1 MINALLCTDVCMYLY
16 FAAIGHSVTAQGIT
30 HKNILLGLSTYQ
42 LHALD
47 MRQVSPRRPT
57 VVPTQAEKEEG
68 LMQYHPFVA
77 FAPMNMITYNYTLS
91 GAVTAIYSYPTMLES
106 TSIVF
111 STTTNGIFCN
121 RIQPSQGFDA
131 MPSDFNAPLLL
142 LILAAMVVA
151 IATLRKVYKNKQLS
165 SQWA

>member
-1 MINALLCTDVCMYLY
+1 M
-16 FAAIGHSVTAQGIT
+16 GHSVTSQGIT

-57 VVPTQAEKEEG
+57 VAPTQPEKEEG
-68 LMQYHPFVA
+68 LQQYQPYVVFPPV
-77 FAPMNMITYNYTLS
+77 NMITYNYTLR
-91 GAVTAIYSYPTMLES
+91 GPIIAIHSYPTMLES

-111 STTTNGIFCN
+111 ATTKNGIYCN

-131 MPSDFNAPLLL
+131 MPSDFNAPLLI
-142 LILAAMVVA
+142 LILIVMVIA
-151 IATLRKVYKNKQLS
+151 IAMLRKVHKAKLLS